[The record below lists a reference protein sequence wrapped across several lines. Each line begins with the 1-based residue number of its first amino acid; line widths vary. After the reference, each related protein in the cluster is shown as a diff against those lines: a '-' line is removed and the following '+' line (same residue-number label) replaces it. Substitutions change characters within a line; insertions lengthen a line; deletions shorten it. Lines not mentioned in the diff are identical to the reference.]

1 MEITSQ
7 NILDIDFGK
16 VFRKMA
22 LEEENTEDF
31 SPAEIRLFEDQG
43 NIDINKS
50 LADLLP
56 KTLAEVFF
64 RTDSSKILWILRC
77 IRNSSGNYLHELCAY
92 LKDVSSV
99 KRGGLNIYK
108 RVGWDIHVLYSYQL
122 VTDNFAKNITTTI
135 PGAPRDFSLYHEI
148 YTKLPEEA
156 LFVLKIATFL
166 HDIGVVDGV
175 RDHEFKGI
183 RWVEARY
190 QELGI
195 SPQMLHDHNVLL
207 SENDIMNLLKIIV
220 GNHQMMNQIGSEIS
234 DFWVHEKIEDAKK
247 QLGYSDKA
255 TAFFEKYI
263 ADIMFLLSA
272 ADLMAVN
279 DTLLTKEKTSETLE
293 SYTYF
298 SELLKRGFYKR
309 DAAKYGIQRYR
320 SLLPDVKKSELSDK
334 LFNSVVEKLG
344 YNAGEVSAFLYNV
357 KQLSYAM
364 TVVKPQSDFTVGI
377 KLMCILFELAKKH
390 HLQPL
395 CTRVKFHPD
404 INYMFV
410 GEYLQKEADVISCIN
425 IFDIEV
431 KDGDIYINTEESK

>member
-1 MEITSQ
+1 MEITSK
-7 NILDIDFGK
+7 NILDIDFAK

-22 LEEENTEDF
+22 LEEDKTEGL
-31 SPAEIRLFEDQG
+31 SPAEVKLFENRG
-43 NIDINKS
+43 NIEFNGD

-64 RTDSSKILWILRC
+64 RGDSSKMLWILRC
-77 IRNSSGNYLHELCAY
+77 IRKGSGNFLYDLCAY
-92 LKDVSSV
+92 LKDVSPV

-122 VTDNFAKNITTTI
+122 VTDNFAKNIVTSI

-148 YTKLPEEA
+148 YTKLSEEA
-156 LFVLKIATFL
+156 LFILRISTFL

-175 RDHEFKGI
+175 SDHEFKGI
-183 RWVEARY
+183 RWVNERY
-190 QELGI
+190 QELEI
-195 SPQMLHDHNVLL
+195 SPQMLRDHNISL
-207 SENDIMNLLKIIV
+207 SENDIINLLKIIV
-220 GNHQMMNQIGSEIS
+220 GSHQMMNQIGSEIS
-234 DFWVHEKIEDAKK
+234 DFWVYEKIQDAKK
-247 QLGYSDKA
+247 QLGYSEKA

-279 DTLLTKEKTSETLE
+279 DTLLTTEKTGETLE

-298 SELLKRGFYKR
+298 SELLKRGFYER
-309 DAAKYGIQRYR
+309 DTARYGIQRYR
-320 SLLPDVKKSELSDK
+320 SLLPDVKKSQLSDE
-334 LFNSVVEKLG
+334 LFNSIVEKLG
-344 YNAGEVSAFLYNV
+344 YHASEVSAFLYDV

-364 TVVKPQSDFTVGI
+364 TVVKPQSDFAVGI
-377 KLMCILFELAKKH
+377 KLMCILFELVKKH
-390 HLQPL
+390 RLQPRYA
-395 CTRVKFHPD
+395 RVKFHPD

-410 GEYLQKEADVISCIN
+410 GEYLQKEVDIADCIR

-431 KDGDIYINTEESK
+431 KDGDIYINTKEHK